1 MTDPKDNQNQ
11 DTSKLQETIK
21 FQKEEINLLHK
32 RLSLQEEGYSL
43 SSSYLESLKEVLGVK
58 TKLTASENDLYSIG
72 KQINK
77 SLLSQKGG
85 YDNIKD
91 LTKQIKSNQD
101 LINKSRIAEMGLT
114 KSLGEKKT
122 KQVDQSFSELVT
134 ITNKSKRLEEYY
146 KRMENGE
153 KVEEK
158 ILEGLKNQIAAHEE
172 NIKRA
177 EESLNPLQKQLL
189 YSKAQALEL
198 EKQNQERE
206 KEKEYLDKVKNTTGV
221 IGALMAGMKEIP
233 FLKDLPGVSTAL
245 EDVEKEIIRIKV
257 EESRTV
263 GKTEAMGIAF
273 KHIGKSMKEN
283 LLDPTV
289 LVSAAVGLIVKG
301 FLSLNEAQTEFGRE
315 TGRTASRWDAT
326 STSVTTLSD
335 YIKTATNLTKQLG
348 FQADLI
354 FTSKTLQE
362 ATEMVELMG
371 MSSEEAG
378 KLAMLSKLNGTELK
392 KANESV
398 IKTAGNFNKTNRTAI
413 SQKQILSDVAN
424 TSNTIAVNLGGN
436 ASKIAQANLEA
447 RKFGLSLEKSD
458 QIASSL
464 LDFESSISSEIE
476 AELLTGKDLNFEKAR
491 LLALN
496 NDMAGLTKEIGQ
508 NQDIINAF
516 TSGNRLQQE
525 AIAKS
530 VGLQKDDISK
540 MIIDQKAQ
548 LGLTD
553 EQVQKASGMNEEDFK
568 RLSVQESI
576 NKSISKMGEALAGPL
591 DMLASIVS
599 HALIMK
605 AIFLAVGGII
615 LTNIAAGLVTS
626 LTTLGLI
633 TAAQTTLNVEAGVGA
648 AINSES
654 AIANAASLAS
664 TTSQAA
670 IMPALVAEEGALA
683 AVATEVALASVVAA
697 EAATLGAAT
706 PFIIGGLAAVAGAL
720 ATYFVMKDGVIDP
733 KKGPIVSGEFG
744 TVQLNP
750 NDQIVA
756 GTDLAGDKKP
766 KGGKSQPS
774 IDITPMVQELQA
786 VKAVL
791 GQILAKDT
799 TVKMDSNRVGQSH
812 NIGAVKVQ

>member
-1 MTDPKDNQNQ
+1 MTDPKENQGQNQ
-11 DTSKLQETIK
+11 DASKVQETIK
-21 FQKEEINLLHK
+21 FQKEEIDLLRK

-85 YDNIKD
+85 YDNVKD

-101 LINKSRIAEMGLT
+101 LLNKSSIAEIGLV
-114 KSLGEKKT
+114 KSLGEEKA

-134 ITNKSKRLEEYY
+134 IANKSKRLEEYY

-153 KVEEK
+153 KVEVK

-198 EKQNQERE
+198 KKQNNERE
-206 KEKEYLDKVKNTTGV
+206 KEEEYLNKVKNTTGV

-233 FLKDLPGVSTAL
+233 FIKDLPGINTAL
-245 EDVEKEIIRIKV
+245 EDVRKEIIRIQV
-257 EESRTV
+257 EEGRTV
-263 GKTEAMGIAF
+263 GKTEAMGMAF

-301 FLSLNEAQTEFGRE
+301 FLSLNEAQTNFART
-315 TGRTASRWDAT
+315 TGYTASRWDAT

-335 YIKTATNLTKQLG
+335 YIKTADDLTKQLG
-348 FQADLI
+348 FNADLI

-413 SQKQILSDVAN
+413 NQKQILSDVAN
-424 TSNTIAVNLGGN
+424 TSNVIAVNLGGN

-447 RKFGLSLEKSD
+447 RRFGLSLEKAD

-464 LDFESSISSEIE
+464 LDFESSISAEIE
-476 AELLTGKDLNFEKAR
+476 AELLTGKDLNLEKAR

-496 NDMAGLTKEIGQ
+496 GETAELTKEIGQ
-508 NQDIINAF
+508 NQDIISAY

-525 AIAKS
+525 AVAKS
-530 VGLQKDDISK
+530 VGLQREDIAK

-576 NKSISKMGEALAGPL
+576 NKSMSKMGEALAGPL
-591 DMLASIVS
+591 EMLASMVAGVTQFS
-599 HALIMK
+599 
-605 AIFLAVGGII
+605 GII
-615 LTNIAAGLVTS
+615 TAVIGSFVIFKGIQLSILGIQKISATYEALKLGYATAQRGAALGYNGILLARQAILSGELAKSIGIAAAYAIANPFAALAGLAIAAGVGLV
-626 LTTLGLI
+626 
-633 TAAQTTLNVEAGVGA
+633 VY
-648 AINSES
+648 
-654 AIANAASLAS
+654 
-664 TTSQAA
+664 SQ
-670 IMPALVAEEGALA
+670 
-683 AVATEVALASVVAA
+683 
-697 EAATLGAAT
+697 
-706 PFIIGGLAAVAGAL
+706 
-720 ATYFVMKDGVIDP
+720 MKDGVIDP

-756 GTDLAGDKKP
+756 GTDLAGSKKP
-766 KGGKSQPS
+766 KGGGSQPS

-799 TVKMDSNRVGQSH
+799 TVKMDSNKVGQSH

>member
-1 MTDPKDNQNQ
+1 MTDPKDNKNQ
-11 DTSKLQETIK
+11 DTSKVQETIK
-21 FQKEEINLLHK
+21 LQKEEIDLLRK

-101 LINKSRIAEMGLT
+101 LIAKSTILERNLSKISNEEKVKAAAKELNNINNFYHQRQELIQGLQEENDLEQFQLDLIQQSIKELNEKINTSEENFNILNKSL
-114 KSLGEKKT
+114 S
-122 KQVDQSFSELVT
+122 
-134 ITNKSKRLEEYY
+134 
-146 KRMENGE
+146 
-153 KVEEK
+153 VEE
-158 ILEGLKNQIAAHEE
+158 Q
-172 NIKRA
+172 
-177 EESLNPLQKQLL
+177 QLL
-189 YSKAQALEL
+189 YLQLQTKEL
-198 EKQNQERE
+198 EKQNQERKDE
-206 KEKEYLDKVKNTTGV
+206 EIYLNKVKNTTGV

-245 EDVEKEIIRIKV
+245 EDVKKEIIRIKV
-257 EESRTV
+257 EEGRTV
-263 GKTEAMGIAF
+263 GKTEAMGMAF

-301 FLSLNEAQTEFGRE
+301 FLSLNEAQTNFART
-315 TGRTASRWDAT
+315 TGYTASRMDAV

-335 YIKTATNLTKQLG
+335 YIKTATDLTKQLG
-348 FQADLI
+348 FNADLI

-371 MSSEEAG
+371 MSSGEAS
-378 KLAMLSKLNGTELK
+378 KLAMFSKLNGTELK

-413 SQKQILSDVAN
+413 NQKQILSDVAN

-447 RKFGLSLEKSD
+447 RRFGLSLEKAD

-464 LDFESSISSEIE
+464 LDFESSISAEIE

-496 NDMAGLTKEIGQ
+496 GETAELTKEIGQ
-508 NQDIINAF
+508 NQDIISAY

-525 AIAKS
+525 AVAKS
-530 VGLQKDDISK
+530 VGLQREDIAK

-591 DMLASIVS
+591 EMLASMVGHAGVMYTIFAGIGVIIVS
-599 HALIMK
+599 QIVTGIGASVMGLIRM
-605 AIFLAVGGII
+605 LAP
-615 LTNIAAGLVTS
+615 LTAAAVEYGAMAIAA
-626 LTTLGLI
+626 I
-633 TAAQTTLNVEAGVGA
+633 TGA
-648 AINSES
+648 S
-654 AIANAASLAS
+654 
-664 TTSQAA
+664 
-670 IMPALVAEEGALA
+670 
-683 AVATEVALASVVAA
+683 
-697 EAATLGAAT
+697 AATLGIAIPA
-706 PFIIGGLAAVAGAL
+706 IIGGIALGAGAMY
-720 ATYFVMKDGVIDP
+720 AYQTMKDGVIDP

-774 IDITPMVQELQA
+774 MDITPMVQELQA

-791 GQILAKDT
+791 NQILAKDT
-799 TVKMDSNRVGQSH
+799 TVKMDSNKVGQSH

>member
-1 MTDPKDNQNQ
+1 MTDPKENQGQNQ
-11 DTSKLQETIK
+11 DASKVQETIK
-21 FQKEEINLLHK
+21 LQKEEIDLLRK

-85 YDNIKD
+85 YDNVKD

-101 LINKSRIAEMGLT
+101 LLNKSSIAEIGLV
-114 KSLGEKKT
+114 KSLGEEKA

-134 ITNKSKRLEEYY
+134 IANKSKRLEEYY

-153 KVEEK
+153 KVEVE

-198 EKQNQERE
+198 KKQNNERE
-206 KEKEYLDKVKNTTGV
+206 KEEIYLNKVKNTTGV

-257 EESRTV
+257 EEGRTV
-263 GKTEAMGIAF
+263 GKTGAMGMAF
-273 KHIGKSMKEN
+273 KHIGKSIKEN

-301 FLSLNEAQTEFGRE
+301 FLSLNEAQTNFARE

-335 YIKTATNLTKQLG
+335 YIKTATDLTKQLG

-371 MSSEEAG
+371 MSSGEAS
-378 KLAMLSKLNGTELK
+378 KLAMFSKLNGTELK

-413 SQKQILSDVAN
+413 NQKQILSDVAN

-447 RKFGLSLEKSD
+447 RRFGLSLEKAD

-464 LDFESSISSEIE
+464 LDFESSISAEIE

-496 NDMAGLTKEIGQ
+496 GETAELTKEIGQ
-508 NQDIINAF
+508 NQDIISAY

-525 AIAKS
+525 AVAKS
-530 VGLQKDDISK
+530 VGLQREDIAK

-576 NKSISKMGEALAGPL
+576 NKSMSKMGEALAGPL
-591 DMLASIVS
+591 EMLASMVAGITQFS
-599 HALIMK
+599 
-605 AIFLAVGGII
+605 GII
-615 LTNIAAGLVTS
+615 TAVIGSFVIFKGIQLSILGIQKISAAYEAIKTFNAGRQLALSGAYNASAAARQVILQGELAKSIGIAAAWAIANPFAALAGLA
-626 LTTLGLI
+626 I
-633 TAAQTTLNVEAGVGA
+633 AAGVGA
-648 AINSES
+648 
-654 AIANAASLAS
+654 LVY
-664 TTSQAA
+664 SQ
-670 IMPALVAEEGALA
+670 
-683 AVATEVALASVVAA
+683 
-697 EAATLGAAT
+697 
-706 PFIIGGLAAVAGAL
+706 
-720 ATYFVMKDGVIDP
+720 MKDGVIDP

-756 GTDLAGDKKP
+756 GTDLAGTKKP
-766 KGGKSQPS
+766 KGGGSQPS
-774 IDITPMVQELQA
+774 IDITPMIQELQA
-786 VKAVL
+786 VKSVL
-791 GQILAKDT
+791 NQILIKDNT
-799 TVKMDSNRVGQSH
+799 IKMDSNKVGQAH

>member
-1 MTDPKDNQNQ
+1 MTDPKENQGQNQ
-11 DTSKLQETIK
+11 DASKVQETIK
-21 FQKEEINLLHK
+21 FQKEEIDLLRK

-85 YDNIKD
+85 YDNVKD

-101 LINKSRIAEMGLT
+101 LLNKSSIAEIGLV
-114 KSLGEKKT
+114 KSLGEEKA

-134 ITNKSKRLEEYY
+134 IANKSKRLEEYY

-153 KVEEK
+153 KVEVK

-198 EKQNQERE
+198 KKQNNERE
-206 KEKEYLDKVKNTTGV
+206 KEEEYLNKVKNTTGV

-233 FLKDLPGVSTAL
+233 FIKDLPGINTAL
-245 EDVEKEIIRIKV
+245 EDVRKEIIRIQV
-257 EESRTV
+257 EEGRTV
-263 GKTEAMGIAF
+263 GKTEAMGMAF

-301 FLSLNEAQTEFGRE
+301 FLSLNEAQTNFART
-315 TGRTASRWDAT
+315 TGYTASRWDAT

-335 YIKTATNLTKQLG
+335 YIKTADDLTKQLG
-348 FQADLI
+348 FNADLI

-413 SQKQILSDVAN
+413 NQKQILSDVAN
-424 TSNTIAVNLGGN
+424 TSNVIAVNLGGN

-447 RKFGLSLEKSD
+447 RRFGLSLEKAD

-464 LDFESSISSEIE
+464 LDFESSISAEIE
-476 AELLTGKDLNFEKAR
+476 AELLTGKDLNLEKAR

-496 NDMAGLTKEIGQ
+496 GETAELTKEIGQ
-508 NQDIINAF
+508 NQDIISAY

-525 AIAKS
+525 AVAKS
-530 VGLQKDDISK
+530 VGLQREDIAK

-576 NKSISKMGEALAGPL
+576 NKSMSKMGEALAGPL
-591 DMLASIVS
+591 EMLASMVAGITQFS
-599 HALIMK
+599 
-605 AIFLAVGGII
+605 GII
-615 LTNIAAGLVTS
+615 TAVIGSFVIFKGIQLSILGIQKISAAYEAIKTFNAGRQLALSGAYNASAAARQVILQGELAKSIGIAAAWAIANPFYALAGLA
-626 LTTLGLI
+626 I
-633 TAAQTTLNVEAGVGA
+633 AAGVGA
-648 AINSES
+648 
-654 AIANAASLAS
+654 LVY
-664 TTSQAA
+664 SQ
-670 IMPALVAEEGALA
+670 
-683 AVATEVALASVVAA
+683 
-697 EAATLGAAT
+697 
-706 PFIIGGLAAVAGAL
+706 
-720 ATYFVMKDGVIDP
+720 MKDGVIDP

-744 TVQLNP
+744 TVQLHP
-750 NDQIVA
+750 RDQIVA
-756 GTDLAGDKKP
+756 GTDLIGNSRATRNK
-766 KGGKSQPS
+766 QPQS
-774 IDITPMVQELQA
+774 STSMPPSTDIFARMES
-786 VKAVL
+786 VL
-791 GQILAKDT
+791 HKILAKEG
-799 TVKMDSNRVGQSH
+799 TVKMDGNKVGQAH

>member
-1 MTDPKDNQNQ
+1 MTDPKENQGQNQ
-11 DTSKLQETIK
+11 DASKVQETIK
-21 FQKEEINLLHK
+21 FQKEEIDLLRK

-85 YDNIKD
+85 YDNVKD

-101 LINKSRIAEMGLT
+101 LLNKSSIAEIGLV
-114 KSLGEKKT
+114 KSLGEEKA

-134 ITNKSKRLEEYY
+134 IANKSKRLEEYY

-153 KVEEK
+153 KVEVK

-198 EKQNQERE
+198 KKQNNERE
-206 KEKEYLDKVKNTTGV
+206 KEEEYLNKVKNTTGV

-233 FLKDLPGVSTAL
+233 FIKDLPGINTAL
-245 EDVEKEIIRIKV
+245 EDVRKEIIRIQV
-257 EESRTV
+257 EEGRTV
-263 GKTEAMGIAF
+263 GKTEAMGMAF

-283 LLDPTV
+283 LLYPTV

-301 FLSLNEAQTEFGRE
+301 FLSLNEAQTNFART
-315 TGRTASRWDAT
+315 TGYTASRWDAT

-335 YIKTATNLTKQLG
+335 YIKTADDLTKQLG
-348 FQADLI
+348 FNADLI

-413 SQKQILSDVAN
+413 NQKQILSDVAN
-424 TSNTIAVNLGGN
+424 TSNVIAVNLGGN

-447 RKFGLSLEKSD
+447 RRFGLSLEKAD

-464 LDFESSISSEIE
+464 LDFESSISAEIE
-476 AELLTGKDLNFEKAR
+476 AELLTGKDLNLEKAR

-496 NDMAGLTKEIGQ
+496 GETAELTKEIGQ
-508 NQDIINAF
+508 NQDIISAY

-525 AIAKS
+525 AVAKS
-530 VGLQKDDISK
+530 VGLQREDIAK

-576 NKSISKMGEALAGPL
+576 NKSMSKMGEALAGPL
-591 DMLASIVS
+591 EMLASMVAGVTQFS
-599 HALIMK
+599 
-605 AIFLAVGGII
+605 GII
-615 LTNIAAGLVTS
+615 TAVIGSFVIFKGIQLSILGIQKISATYEALKLGYATAQRGAALGYNGILLARQAILSGELAKSIGIAAAYAIANPFAALAGLAIAAGVGLV
-626 LTTLGLI
+626 
-633 TAAQTTLNVEAGVGA
+633 VY
-648 AINSES
+648 
-654 AIANAASLAS
+654 
-664 TTSQAA
+664 SQ
-670 IMPALVAEEGALA
+670 
-683 AVATEVALASVVAA
+683 
-697 EAATLGAAT
+697 
-706 PFIIGGLAAVAGAL
+706 
-720 ATYFVMKDGVIDP
+720 MKDGVIDP

-756 GTDLAGDKKP
+756 GTDLAGSKKP
-766 KGGKSQPS
+766 KGGGSQPS

-799 TVKMDSNRVGQSH
+799 TVKMDSNKVGQSH

>member
-1 MTDPKDNQNQ
+1 MADPINNQNQ
-11 DTSKLQETIK
+11 DTSKVQETIK
-21 FQKEEINLLHK
+21 LQKEEIDLLRK
-32 RLSLQEEGYSL
+32 RLTLQEEGYSL

-85 YDNIKD
+85 YDNVKD

-101 LINKSRIAEMGLT
+101 LLNKSSIAEIGLV
-114 KSLGEKKT
+114 KSLGEEKA

-134 ITNKSKRLEEYY
+134 IANKSKRLEEYY

-153 KVEEK
+153 KVEVE

-198 EKQNQERE
+198 KKQNNERE
-206 KEKEYLDKVKNTTGV
+206 KEEIYLNKVKNTTGV

-257 EESRTV
+257 EEGRTV
-263 GKTEAMGIAF
+263 GKTEAMGMAF

-289 LVSAAVGLIVKG
+289 LVSAAIGLIVKG
-301 FLSLNEAQTEFGRE
+301 FASLNQAQTDFGRE

-335 YIKTATNLTKQLG
+335 YIKTATDLTKQLG

-424 TSNTIAVNLGGN
+424 TSNVIAVNLGGN

-447 RKFGLSLEKSD
+447 RKFGLSLEKSE

-496 NDMAGLTKEIGQ
+496 GETAELTKEIGQ
-508 NQDIINAF
+508 NQDIISAY

-525 AIAKS
+525 AVAKS
-530 VGLQKDDISK
+530 VGLQREDIAK
-540 MIIDQKAQ
+540 MIIDQKSQ

-553 EQVQKASGMNEEDFK
+553 EQVQKASGMNAEDFK

-591 DMLASIVS
+591 EMLASMAE
-599 HALIMK
+599 HTGLMK
-605 AIFLAVGGII
+605 ALFVGIAGIMTGAMLVGLTKNI
-615 LTNIAAGLVTS
+615 LQLGTM
-626 LTTLGLI
+626 LGLN
-633 TAAQTTLNVEAGVGA
+633 L
-648 AINSES
+648 
-654 AIANAASLAS
+654 ANAA
-664 TTSQAA
+664 AA
-670 IMPALVAEEGALA
+670 T
-683 AVATEVALASVVAA
+683 ATA
-697 EAATLGAAT
+697 EATTVGLAT
-706 PFIIGGLAAVAGAL
+706 PAIIGGIALVMGAVMGAVGTAL
-720 ATYFVMKDGVIDP
+720 AMKDGVIDP

-756 GTDLAGDKKP
+756 GTDLAGTKKP
-766 KGGKSQPS
+766 KGGGSQPS
-774 IDITPMVQELQA
+774 IDITPMIQELQA
-786 VKAVL
+786 VKSVL
-791 GQILAKDT
+791 NQILIKDNT
-799 TVKMDSNRVGQSH
+799 IKMDSNKVGQAH

>member
-1 MTDPKDNQNQ
+1 MADQNQ
-11 DTSKLQETIK
+11 DASNLEKENGLLKAQNTILQ
-21 FQKEEINLLHK
+21 Q
-32 RLSLQEEGYSL
+32 RLTLQEEGYSL
-43 SSSYLESLKEVLGVK
+43 SSSYLESLKEILGVK
-58 TKLTASENDLYSIG
+58 TKLTAFENDIYGIG

-101 LINKSRIAEMGLT
+101 LINKSEILALNL
-114 KSLGEKKT
+114 SKT
-122 KQVDQSFSELVT
+122 S
-134 ITNKSKRLEEYY
+134 NK
-146 KRMENGE
+146 E
-153 KVEEK
+153 KVEAAAKELNNIDSFYQQRQELIKGLQEENDLEQFQVDLIQQSIKELNEK
-158 ILEGLKNQIAAHEE
+158 INTSDE
-172 NIKRA
+172 NLNILN
-177 EESLNPLQKQLL
+177 ESLSIEEQQLL
-189 YSKAQALEL
+189 YLQLQSKQLKDQNEERKKE
-198 EKQNQERE
+198 EK
-206 KEKEYLDKVKNTTGV
+206 YLNEVKNTTGV

-233 FLKDLPGVSTAL
+233 FLKDLPGINTAL
-245 EDVEKEIIRIKV
+245 EDVKKEIIRIQV
-257 EESRTV
+257 EEERTV
-263 GKTEAMGIAF
+263 GKTEAMGMAF

-301 FLSLNEAQTEFGRE
+301 FLSLNEAQTDFGRE

-326 STSVTTLSD
+326 SASVTTLSD

-447 RKFGLSLEKSD
+447 RRFGLSLEKAD

-476 AELLTGKDLNFEKAR
+476 AELLTGKDLNLEKAR

-540 MIIDQKAQ
+540 MIIDQKSQ

-568 RLSVQESI
+568 RLSVQDSI
-576 NKSISKMGEALAGPL
+576 NKSISKMSEVLAGPL
-591 DMLASIVS
+591 EMLASMAE
-599 HALIMK
+599 H
-605 AIFLAVGGII
+605 
-615 LTNIAAGLVTS
+615 AGLMKVLFVGIAGVIAGSMLVGITKNI
-626 LTTLGLI
+626 LQLGIMLGLN
-633 TAAQTTLNVEAGVGA
+633 L
-648 AINSES
+648 
-654 AIANAASLAS
+654 ANAA
-664 TTSQAA
+664 AA
-670 IMPALVAEEGALA
+670 T
-683 AVATEVALASVVAA
+683 ATA
-697 EAATLGAAT
+697 EAATIGAAT
-706 PFIIGGLAAVAGAL
+706 PFIIGGIGLVMGAIMGAVGAAMA
-720 ATYFVMKDGVIDP
+720 MKDGVIDP

-756 GTDLAGDKKP
+756 GTDLAGSKKP
-766 KGGKSQPS
+766 KGGGSQPS

-799 TVKMDSNRVGQSH
+799 TVKMDSNKVGQAH

>member
-1 MTDPKDNQNQ
+1 MTDPKENQGQNQ
-11 DTSKLQETIK
+11 DASKVQETIK
-21 FQKEEINLLHK
+21 FQKEEIDLLRK

-85 YDNIKD
+85 YDNVKD

-101 LINKSRIAEMGLT
+101 LLNKSSIAEIGLV
-114 KSLGEKKT
+114 KSLGEEKA

-134 ITNKSKRLEEYY
+134 IANKSKRLEEYY

-153 KVEEK
+153 KVEVK

-198 EKQNQERE
+198 KKQNNERE
-206 KEKEYLDKVKNTTGV
+206 KEEEYLNKVKNTTGV

-233 FLKDLPGVSTAL
+233 FIKDLPGINTAL
-245 EDVEKEIIRIKV
+245 EDVRKEIIRIQV
-257 EESRTV
+257 EEGRTV
-263 GKTEAMGIAF
+263 GKTEAMGMAF

-301 FLSLNEAQTEFGRE
+301 FLSLNEAQTNFART
-315 TGRTASRWDAT
+315 TGYTASRWDAT

-335 YIKTATNLTKQLG
+335 YIKTANDLTKQLG
-348 FQADLI
+348 FNADLI

-413 SQKQILSDVAN
+413 NQKQILSDVAN
-424 TSNTIAVNLGGN
+424 TSNVIAVNLGGN

-447 RKFGLSLEKSD
+447 RRFGLSLEKAD

-464 LDFESSISSEIE
+464 LDFESSISAEIE
-476 AELLTGKDLNFEKAR
+476 AELLTGKDLNLEKAR

-496 NDMAGLTKEIGQ
+496 GETAELTKEIGQ
-508 NQDIINAF
+508 NQDIISAY

-525 AIAKS
+525 AVAKS
-530 VGLQKDDISK
+530 VGLQREDIAK

-576 NKSISKMGEALAGPL
+576 NKSMSKMGEALAGPL
-591 DMLASIVS
+591 EMLASMVAGVTQFS
-599 HALIMK
+599 
-605 AIFLAVGGII
+605 GII
-615 LTNIAAGLVTS
+615 TAVIGSFVIFKGIQLSILGIQKISATYEALKLGYATAQRGAALGYNGILLARQAILSGELAKSIGIAAAYAIANPFAALAGLAIAAGVGLV
-626 LTTLGLI
+626 
-633 TAAQTTLNVEAGVGA
+633 VY
-648 AINSES
+648 
-654 AIANAASLAS
+654 
-664 TTSQAA
+664 SQ
-670 IMPALVAEEGALA
+670 
-683 AVATEVALASVVAA
+683 
-697 EAATLGAAT
+697 
-706 PFIIGGLAAVAGAL
+706 
-720 ATYFVMKDGVIDP
+720 MKDGVIDP

-756 GTDLAGDKKP
+756 GTDLAGSKKP
-766 KGGKSQPS
+766 KGGGSQPS

-799 TVKMDSNRVGQSH
+799 TVKMDSNKVGQSH

>member
-1 MTDPKDNQNQ
+1 MVDPINNQNQ
-11 DTSKLQETIK
+11 DASKVQETIK
-21 FQKEEINLLHK
+21 LQKEEIDLLRK

-58 TKLTASENDLYSIG
+58 TKLTAFENDIYGIS

-85 YDNIKD
+85 YDNVKD

-101 LINKSRIAEMGLT
+101 LLNKSRIVEMGLT
-114 KSLGEKKT
+114 KSLGEEKT
-122 KQVDQSFSELVT
+122 KQVYQTFGELDQL
-134 ITNKSKRLEEYY
+134 NQKSKKLEEYY
-146 KRMENGE
+146 QQMQKGE
-153 KVEEK
+153 KVDEK
-158 ILEGLKNQIAAHEE
+158 ILEGLTKQIEAHNKNLQIAE
-172 NIKRA
+172 K
-177 EESLNPLQKQLL
+177 SLSPLQKQLL
-189 YSKAQALEL
+189 YSKAQSKEL
-198 EKQNQERE
+198 KKQNEERKDEE
-206 KEKEYLDKVKNTTGV
+206 KYLNKVKETTGV

-245 EDVEKEIIRIKV
+245 EDVRKEIIRIKV
-257 EESRTV
+257 EEGRTV
-263 GKTEAMGIAF
+263 GKTEAMGMAF
-273 KHIGKSMKEN
+273 KNIGSSMKEN

-301 FLSLNEAQTEFGRE
+301 FASLNQAQTDFGRE

-335 YIKTATNLTKQLG
+335 YIKTATDLTKQLG

-424 TSNTIAVNLGGN
+424 TSNVIAVNLGGN

-447 RKFGLSLEKSD
+447 RKFGLSLEKAD

-496 NDMAGLTKEIGQ
+496 NEMEGLTKEIGQ
-508 NQDIINAF
+508 NQDIINAY

-525 AIAKS
+525 SIAKS
-530 VGLQKDDISK
+530 IGLQREDIAK
-540 MIIDQKAQ
+540 MIIDQKSQ

-553 EQVQKASGMNEEDFK
+553 EQVQKASGMNAEDFK

-591 DMLASIVS
+591 EMLASMAE
-599 HALIMK
+599 HTGLMK
-605 AIFLAVGGII
+605 VLFTGLATVITGVLLGGLVKNTLQLGTMLGLNLANAAAATATAEATTVGLATPAIIGGI
-615 LTNIAAGLVTS
+615 ALVM
-626 LTTLGLI
+626 G
-633 TAAQTTLNVEAGVGA
+633 AVMGAVGA
-648 AINSES
+648 AM
-654 AIANAASLAS
+654 A
-664 TTSQAA
+664 
-670 IMPALVAEEGALA
+670 
-683 AVATEVALASVVAA
+683 
-697 EAATLGAAT
+697 
-706 PFIIGGLAAVAGAL
+706 
-720 ATYFVMKDGVIDP
+720 MKDGVIDP

-744 TVQLNP
+744 TVQLHP

-756 GTDLAGDKKP
+756 GTDLAGTKKP
-766 KGGKSQPS
+766 KGGGSQPS
-774 IDITPMVQELQA
+774 IDITPMIQELQA
-786 VKAVL
+786 VKSVL
-791 GQILAKDT
+791 NQILIKDNT
-799 TVKMDSNRVGQSH
+799 IKMDSNKVGQAH

>member
-1 MTDPKDNQNQ
+1 MTDPKENQGQNQ
-11 DTSKLQETIK
+11 DASKVQETIK
-21 FQKEEINLLHK
+21 LQKEEIDLLRK

-58 TKLTASENDLYSIG
+58 TKLTAFENDIYGIS

-85 YDNIKD
+85 YDNVKD

-101 LINKSRIAEMGLT
+101 LLNKSRIVEMGLT
-114 KSLGEKKT
+114 KSLGEEKT
-122 KQVDQSFSELVT
+122 KQVYQTFGELDQL
-134 ITNKSKRLEEYY
+134 NQKSKKLEEYY
-146 KRMENGE
+146 QQMQKGE
-153 KVEEK
+153 KVDEK
-158 ILEGLKNQIAAHEE
+158 ILEGLTKQIEAHNKNLQIAE
-172 NIKRA
+172 K
-177 EESLNPLQKQLL
+177 SLSPLQKQLL
-189 YSKAQALEL
+189 YSKAQSKEL
-198 EKQNQERE
+198 KKQNEERKDEE
-206 KEKEYLDKVKNTTGV
+206 KYLNKVKETTGV

-245 EDVEKEIIRIKV
+245 EDVRKEIIRIKV
-257 EESRTV
+257 EEGRTV

-273 KHIGKSMKEN
+273 KNIGSSIKEN

-301 FLSLNEAQTEFGRE
+301 FLSLNEAQTNFARE

-335 YIKTATNLTKQLG
+335 YIKTATDLTKQLG

-424 TSNTIAVNLGGN
+424 TSNVIAVNLGGN

-447 RKFGLSLEKSD
+447 RRFGLSLEKAD

-464 LDFESSISSEIE
+464 LDFESSISAEIE
-476 AELLTGKDLNFEKAR
+476 AELLTGKDLNLEKAR

-496 NDMAGLTKEIGQ
+496 GETAELTKEIGQ
-508 NQDIINAF
+508 NQDIISAY

-525 AIAKS
+525 AVAKS
-530 VGLQKDDISK
+530 VGLQREDIAK

-576 NKSISKMGEALAGPL
+576 NKSMSKMGEALAGPL
-591 DMLASIVS
+591 EMLASMVAGITQFS
-599 HALIMK
+599 
-605 AIFLAVGGII
+605 GII
-615 LTNIAAGLVTS
+615 TAVIGSFVIFKGIQLSILGIQKISAAYEAIKTFNAGRQLALSGAYNASAAARQVILQGELAKSIGIAAAWAIANPYAALAGLAIAAGVGLV
-626 LTTLGLI
+626 
-633 TAAQTTLNVEAGVGA
+633 VY
-648 AINSES
+648 
-654 AIANAASLAS
+654 
-664 TTSQAA
+664 SQ
-670 IMPALVAEEGALA
+670 
-683 AVATEVALASVVAA
+683 
-697 EAATLGAAT
+697 
-706 PFIIGGLAAVAGAL
+706 
-720 ATYFVMKDGVIDP
+720 MKDGVIDP

-756 GTDLAGDKKP
+756 GTDLAGTKKP
-766 KGGKSQPS
+766 KGGGSQPS
-774 IDITPMVQELQA
+774 IDITPMIQELQA
-786 VKAVL
+786 VKSVL
-791 GQILAKDT
+791 NQILIKDNT
-799 TVKMDSNRVGQSH
+799 IKMDSNKVGQAH

>member
-1 MTDPKDNQNQ
+1 MADPKDNKNQ
-11 DTSKLQETIK
+11 DTSNLEKENGLLKAQNAILQ
-21 FQKEEINLLHK
+21 Q
-32 RLSLQEEGYSL
+32 RLTLQEEGYSL

-58 TKLTASENDLYSIG
+58 TKLTAFENDIYGIS

-77 SLLSQKGG
+77 SLLSQKGE
-85 YDNIKD
+85 YDDIKD
-91 LTKQIKSNQD
+91 LTKQIKSNKD
-101 LINKSRIAEMGLT
+101 LIAKSTILERNLSKISNEEKVKAAAKELNNINNFYHQRQELIQGLQEENDLEQFQLDLIQQSIKELNEKINTSEENFNILNKSL
-114 KSLGEKKT
+114 S
-122 KQVDQSFSELVT
+122 
-134 ITNKSKRLEEYY
+134 
-146 KRMENGE
+146 
-153 KVEEK
+153 VEE
-158 ILEGLKNQIAAHEE
+158 Q
-172 NIKRA
+172 
-177 EESLNPLQKQLL
+177 QLL
-189 YSKAQALEL
+189 YLQLQTKEL
-198 EKQNQERE
+198 EKQNEERE
-206 KEKEYLDKVKNTTGV
+206 KEEKYLEDLNRRMGV
-221 IGALMAGMKEIP
+221 IGATMAGISKIP
-233 FLKDLPGVSTAL
+233 IIGNLPGISTAFEKVKTQIKEL
-245 EDVEKEIIRIKV
+245 EKAENRII
-257 EESRTV
+257 
-263 GKTEAMGIAF
+263 GKTEAMGMAF
-273 KHIGKSMKEN
+273 KHIGSSIKEN

-289 LVSAAVGLIVKG
+289 LVSAAIGLIVKG
-301 FLSLNEAQTEFGRE
+301 FASLNQAQTDFGRE

-335 YIKTATNLTKQLG
+335 YIKTATDLTKQLG

-447 RKFGLSLEKSD
+447 RRFGLSLEKAD

-476 AELLTGKDLNFEKAR
+476 AELLTGKDLNLEKAR

-540 MIIDQKAQ
+540 MIIDQKSQ

-576 NKSISKMGEALAGPL
+576 NKSISKMSEVLAGPL
-591 DMLASIVS
+591 EMLASMAE
-599 HALIMK
+599 HAGLIKTLFVGIAGIMAGAMLIGLTK
-605 AIFLAVGGII
+605 NILQLGTMLGLNLANAAAATATAEATTVGLATPAIIGGI
-615 LTNIAAGLVTS
+615 ALVM
-626 LTTLGLI
+626 G
-633 TAAQTTLNVEAGVGA
+633 AVMGAVGA
-648 AINSES
+648 AM
-654 AIANAASLAS
+654 A
-664 TTSQAA
+664 
-670 IMPALVAEEGALA
+670 
-683 AVATEVALASVVAA
+683 
-697 EAATLGAAT
+697 
-706 PFIIGGLAAVAGAL
+706 
-720 ATYFVMKDGVIDP
+720 MKDGVIDP

-756 GTDLAGDKKP
+756 GTDLAGTKKP
-766 KGGKSQPS
+766 KGGGSQPS

-799 TVKMDSNRVGQSH
+799 TVKMDSNKVGQAH

>member
-1 MTDPKDNQNQ
+1 MVDPKDNENQ
-11 DTSKLQETIK
+11 GTSKLE
-21 FQKEEINLLHK
+21 KENGLLK
-32 RLSLQEEGYSL
+32 AQNAILQQRLTLQEEGYSL

-58 TKLTASENDLYSIG
+58 TKLTAFENDIYGIS

-85 YDNIKD
+85 YDNVKD

-101 LINKSRIAEMGLT
+101 LLNKSRIVEMGLT
-114 KSLGEKKT
+114 KSLGEEKT
-122 KQVDQSFSELVT
+122 KQVYQAFSELGQ
-134 ITNKSKRLEEYY
+134 INSKSKKLEEYY
-146 KRMENGE
+146 QQMQKGE
-153 KVEEK
+153 KVDEK
-158 ILEGLKNQIAAHEE
+158 ILEDLTKQIEAHNKNLQIAE
-172 NIKRA
+172 K
-177 EESLNPLQKQLL
+177 SLSPLQKQLL
-189 YSKAQALEL
+189 YSKAQSKEL
-198 EKQNQERE
+198 KKQNEERKDEE
-206 KEKEYLDKVKNTTGV
+206 KYLNKVKETTGV

-245 EDVEKEIIRIKV
+245 EDVRKEIIRIKV
-257 EESRTV
+257 EEGRTV
-263 GKTEAMGIAF
+263 GKTEAMGMAF
-273 KHIGKSMKEN
+273 KHIGSSIKEN

-289 LVSAAVGLIVKG
+289 IVASVVGLIVKG
-301 FLSLNEAQTEFGRE
+301 FASLNQAQTDFGRE

-335 YIKTATNLTKQLG
+335 YIKTATDLTKQLG

-424 TSNTIAVNLGGN
+424 TSNVIAVNLGGN

-447 RKFGLSLEKSD
+447 RKFGLSLEKAD

-476 AELLTGKDLNFEKAR
+476 AELLTGKDLNLEKAR

-508 NQDIINAF
+508 NQDIINAY

-525 AIAKS
+525 SIAKS
-530 VGLQKDDISK
+530 IGLQREDIAK
-540 MIIDQKAQ
+540 MIIDQKSQ

-553 EQVQKASGMNEEDFK
+553 EQIQKASGMNEEDFK

-591 DMLASIVS
+591 EMLASMVGHAGVMYTIFAGIGVLIASQIVT
-599 HALIMK
+599 
-605 AIFLAVGGII
+605 AIASAV
-615 LTNIAAGLVTS
+615 TGLGRM
-626 LTTLGLI
+626 LMTLGPLVIEYGMLAIEAI
-633 TAAQTTLNVEAGVGA
+633 TAA
-648 AINSES
+648 S
-654 AIANAASLAS
+654 
-664 TTSQAA
+664 
-670 IMPALVAEEGALA
+670 
-683 AVATEVALASVVAA
+683 
-697 EAATLGAAT
+697 AATLGL
-706 PFIIGGLAAVAGAL
+706 GLAAIVAGIAIG
-720 ATYFVMKDGVIDP
+720 AGAMYAYSKMKDGVIDP

-756 GTDLAGDKKP
+756 GTDLAGTKKP
-766 KGGKSQPS
+766 KGGGSQPS

-799 TVKMDSNRVGQSH
+799 TVKMDSNKVGQAH

>member
-1 MTDPKDNQNQ
+1 MVDPINNQNQ
-11 DTSKLQETIK
+11 DASKVQETIK
-21 FQKEEINLLHK
+21 LQKEEIDLLRK

-58 TKLTASENDLYSIG
+58 TKLTAFENDIYGIS

-85 YDNIKD
+85 YDNVKD

-101 LINKSRIAEMGLT
+101 LLNKSRIVEMGLT
-114 KSLGEKKT
+114 KSLGEEKT
-122 KQVDQSFSELVT
+122 KQVYQTFGELDQL
-134 ITNKSKRLEEYY
+134 NQKSKKLEEYY
-146 KRMENGE
+146 QQMQKGE
-153 KVEEK
+153 KVDEK
-158 ILEGLKNQIAAHEE
+158 ILEGLTKQIEAHNKNLQIAE
-172 NIKRA
+172 K
-177 EESLNPLQKQLL
+177 SLSPLQKQLL
-189 YSKAQALEL
+189 YSKAQSKEL
-198 EKQNQERE
+198 KKQNEERKDE
-206 KEKEYLDKVKNTTGV
+206 VKYLNKVKETTGV

-245 EDVEKEIIRIKV
+245 EDVRKEIIRIKV
-257 EESRTV
+257 EEGRTV
-263 GKTEAMGIAF
+263 GKTEAMGMAF
-273 KHIGKSMKEN
+273 KNIGSSMKEN

-301 FLSLNEAQTEFGRE
+301 FASLNQAQTDFGRE

-335 YIKTATNLTKQLG
+335 YIKTATDLTKQLG

-424 TSNTIAVNLGGN
+424 TSNVIAVNLGGN

-447 RKFGLSLEKSD
+447 RKFGLSLEKSE

-496 NDMAGLTKEIGQ
+496 GETAELTKEIGQ
-508 NQDIINAF
+508 NQDIISAY

-525 AIAKS
+525 SIAKS
-530 VGLQKDDISK
+530 IGLQREDIAK
-540 MIIDQKAQ
+540 MIIDQKSQ

-591 DMLASIVS
+591 EMLASMAEHTWIMRGLFAGIGVIIVS
-599 HALIMK
+599 QIVTGIGASVMGLIRM
-605 AIFLAVGGII
+605 LAP
-615 LTNIAAGLVTS
+615 LTAAAVEYGAMAIAA
-626 LTTLGLI
+626 I
-633 TAAQTTLNVEAGVGA
+633 TGA
-648 AINSES
+648 S
-654 AIANAASLAS
+654 
-664 TTSQAA
+664 
-670 IMPALVAEEGALA
+670 
-683 AVATEVALASVVAA
+683 
-697 EAATLGAAT
+697 AATLGIAIPA
-706 PFIIGGLAAVAGAL
+706 IIGGIALGAGAMY
-720 ATYFVMKDGVIDP
+720 AYQTMKDGVIDP

-756 GTDLAGDKKP
+756 GTDLAGTKKP
-766 KGGKSQPS
+766 KGGGSQPS
-774 IDITPMVQELQA
+774 IDITPMIQELQA
-786 VKAVL
+786 VKSVL
-791 GQILAKDT
+791 NQILIKDNT
-799 TVKMDSNRVGQSH
+799 IKMDSNKVGQAH

>member
-1 MTDPKDNQNQ
+1 MVDPINNQNQ
-11 DTSKLQETIK
+11 DASKFQETIK
-21 FQKEEINLLHK
+21 LQKEEIDLLRK

-114 KSLGEKKT
+114 KSLGEEKT
-122 KQVDQSFSELVT
+122 KQVYQTFAELDQINS
-134 ITNKSKRLEEYY
+134 KSKRLEEYY
-146 KRMENGE
+146 KRIEKGE
-153 KVEEK
+153 KVDEK
-158 ILEGLKNQIAAHEE
+158 ILEGLKKQIAAHDE
-172 NIKRA
+172 NLQITEK
-177 EESLNPLQKQLL
+177 SLNPLQKQLL

-198 EKQNQERE
+198 KKQNNERE
-206 KEKEYLDKVKNTTGV
+206 KEEKYLNEVKNTTGV

-245 EDVEKEIIRIKV
+245 EDVKKEIIRIKV
-257 EESRTV
+257 EEGRTV
-263 GKTEAMGIAF
+263 GKTEAMGMAF

-301 FLSLNEAQTEFGRE
+301 FLSLNEAQTDFART
-315 TGRTASRWDAT
+315 TGYTASRMDAV

-335 YIKTATNLTKQLG
+335 YIKTADDLTKQLG
-348 FQADLI
+348 FNADLI

-371 MSSEEAG
+371 MSSGEAS
-378 KLAMLSKLNGTELK
+378 KLAMFSKLNGTELK

-413 SQKQILSDVAN
+413 NQKQILSDVAN
-424 TSNTIAVNLGGN
+424 TSNVIAVNLGGN

-447 RKFGLSLEKSD
+447 RRFGLSLEKAD

-464 LDFESSISSEIE
+464 LDFESSISAEIE
-476 AELLTGKDLNFEKAR
+476 AELLTGKDLNLEKAR

-496 NDMAGLTKEIGQ
+496 GKTAELTKEIGQ
-508 NQDIINAF
+508 NQDIISAY

-525 AIAKS
+525 AVAKS
-530 VGLQKDDISK
+530 VGLQREDIAK

-576 NKSISKMGEALAGPL
+576 NKSMSKMGEALAGPL
-591 DMLASIVS
+591 EMLASMVKHTWIMRGLFAGIGVIIVS
-599 HALIMK
+599 QIVTGIGASVMGLIRMLAPLTAAALEYGAM
-605 AIFLAVGGII
+605 A
-615 LTNIAAGLVTS
+615 IAA
-626 LTTLGLI
+626 I
-633 TAAQTTLNVEAGVGA
+633 TGA
-648 AINSES
+648 S
-654 AIANAASLAS
+654 
-664 TTSQAA
+664 
-670 IMPALVAEEGALA
+670 
-683 AVATEVALASVVAA
+683 
-697 EAATLGAAT
+697 AATLGLGIAA
-706 PFIIGGLAAVAGAL
+706 IVAGIAVG
-720 ATYFVMKDGVIDP
+720 AGAMYAYSQMKDGVIDP

-744 TVQLNP
+744 TVQLHP
-750 NDQIVA
+750 RDQIVA
-756 GTDLAGDKKP
+756 GTDLAGNSRATRNK
-766 KGGKSQPS
+766 QPQS
-774 IDITPMVQELQA
+774 STSSTNMPPSTDVFARMES
-786 VKAVL
+786 VL
-791 GQILAKDT
+791 HKILAKEG
-799 TVKMDSNRVGQSH
+799 TVKMDGNKVGQAH

>member
-1 MTDPKDNQNQ
+1 MTDPKENQGQNQ
-11 DTSKLQETIK
+11 DASKVQETIK
-21 FQKEEINLLHK
+21 LQKEEIDLLRK
-32 RLSLQEEGYSL
+32 RLTLQEEGYSL

-58 TKLTASENDLYSIG
+58 TKLTASENNLYGIS

-77 SLLSQKGG
+77 ALLSQKGG

-91 LTKQIKSNQD
+91 LTKQIKSNED
-101 LINKSRIAEMGLT
+101 LINKSRIAEMGLI
-114 KSLGEKKT
+114 KSLGYEQKKQT
-122 KQVDQSFSELVT
+122 IQYVSEL
-134 ITNKSKRLEEYY
+134 NQMDSKSKKLEEYY
-146 KRMENGE
+146 EQIQKGE
-153 KVEEK
+153 KVDEK
-158 ILEGLKNQIAAHEE
+158 IIEDLIEEIAAHEE
-172 NIKRA
+172 NLRIA
-177 EESLNPLQKQLL
+177 EESLSPISKQLI
-189 YSKAQALEL
+189 YSKLQSKLLKDQNEERKKE
-198 EKQNQERE
+198 EKYL
-206 KEKEYLDKVKNTTGV
+206 KEVENTTGV

-233 FLKDLPGVSTAL
+233 FIKDLPGINTAL
-245 EDVEKEIIRIKV
+245 EDIKKEIIRIQV
-257 EESRTV
+257 EEERTV
-263 GKTEAMGIAF
+263 GKTEAMGIAL

-301 FLSLNEAQTEFGRE
+301 FLSLNEAQTNFART
-315 TGRTASRWDAT
+315 TGYTASRMDAV

-335 YIKTATNLTKQLG
+335 YIKTADDLTKQLG
-348 FQADLI
+348 FNADLI

-371 MSSEEAG
+371 MSNGEAS
-378 KLAMLSKLNGTELK
+378 KLAMFSKLNGTELK

-398 IKTAGNFNKTNRTAI
+398 IQTANNFNKTNRTAI
-413 SQKQILSDVAN
+413 NHKQILSDVAN
-424 TSNTIAVNLGGN
+424 TSNVIAVNLGGN
-436 ASKIAQANLEA
+436 APKIAQANLEA
-447 RKFGLSLEKSD
+447 RKFGLSLEKAD

-476 AELLTGKDLNFEKAR
+476 AELLTGKDLNLEKAR

-496 NDMAGLTKEIGQ
+496 GETAELTKEIGQ
-508 NQDIINAF
+508 NQDIISAY

-525 AIAKS
+525 AVAKS
-530 VGLQKDDISK
+530 VGLQREDIAK

-576 NKSISKMGEALAGPL
+576 NKSMSKMGEVLAGPL
-591 DMLASIVS
+591 EMLASMVASITQFS
-599 HALIMK
+599 
-605 AIFLAVGGII
+605 GII
-615 LTNIAAGLVTS
+615 TAVIGSFVIFKGIQLSILGIQKISATYEALKLGYATAQRGAALGYNGILLARQAILSGELAKSIGIAAAYAIANPFAAIAGLV
-626 LTTLGLI
+626 I
-633 TAAQTTLNVEAGVGA
+633 AASVGA
-648 AINSES
+648 
-654 AIANAASLAS
+654 LVY
-664 TTSQAA
+664 SQ
-670 IMPALVAEEGALA
+670 
-683 AVATEVALASVVAA
+683 
-697 EAATLGAAT
+697 
-706 PFIIGGLAAVAGAL
+706 
-720 ATYFVMKDGVIDP
+720 MKDGVIDP

-756 GTDLAGDKKP
+756 GTDLAGSKKP
-766 KGGKSQPS
+766 KGGGSQPS

-799 TVKMDSNRVGQSH
+799 TVKMDGNKVGQAH

>member
-1 MTDPKDNQNQ
+1 MADPINNQNQ
-11 DTSKLQETIK
+11 DTSKVQETIK
-21 FQKEEINLLHK
+21 LQKEEIDLLRK

-58 TKLTASENDLYSIG
+58 TKLTAFENDIYGIS

-77 SLLSQKGG
+77 SLLSQKGE
-85 YDNIKD
+85 YDDIKD
-91 LTKQIKSNQD
+91 LTKQIKSNKD
-101 LINKSRIAEMGLT
+101 LIAKSTILERNLSKISNEEKVKAAAKELNNINNFYHQRQELIQGLQEENDLEQFQLDLIQQSIKELNEKINTSEENFNILNKSL
-114 KSLGEKKT
+114 S
-122 KQVDQSFSELVT
+122 
-134 ITNKSKRLEEYY
+134 
-146 KRMENGE
+146 
-153 KVEEK
+153 VEE
-158 ILEGLKNQIAAHEE
+158 Q
-172 NIKRA
+172 
-177 EESLNPLQKQLL
+177 QLL
-189 YSKAQALEL
+189 YLQLQTKEL
-198 EKQNQERE
+198 EKQNEERKDE
-206 KEKEYLDKVKNTTGV
+206 EIYLENLNRRMGV
-221 IGALMAGMKEIP
+221 IGATMAGMKEIP
-233 FLKDLPGVSTAL
+233 FIKDLPGISTAFEKVKTQIKEL
-245 EDVEKEIIRIKV
+245 EKAENRII
-257 EESRTV
+257 

-273 KHIGKSMKEN
+273 KNIGKSMKEN

-289 LVSAAVGLIVKG
+289 IVASVVGLIVKG
-301 FLSLNEAQTEFGRE
+301 FASLNQAQTDFGRE

-335 YIKTATNLTKQLG
+335 YIKTATDLTKQLG

-424 TSNTIAVNLGGN
+424 TSNVIAVNLGGN

-447 RKFGLSLEKSD
+447 RKFGLSLEKSE

-496 NDMAGLTKEIGQ
+496 GETAELTKEIGQ
-508 NQDIINAF
+508 NQDIISAY

-525 AIAKS
+525 AVAKS
-530 VGLQKDDISK
+530 VGLQREDIAK
-540 MIIDQKAQ
+540 MIIDQKSQ

-553 EQVQKASGMNEEDFK
+553 EQVQKASGMNVEDFK

-591 DMLASIVS
+591 EMLASMAE
-599 HALIMK
+599 HTGLMK
-605 AIFLAVGGII
+605 VLFTGLATVITGVLLGGLVKNTLQLGTMLGLNLANAAAATATAEATTVGLATPAIIGGI
-615 LTNIAAGLVTS
+615 AAVMGAVM
-626 LTTLGLI
+626 G
-633 TAAQTTLNVEAGVGA
+633 AVGA
-648 AINSES
+648 AM
-654 AIANAASLAS
+654 A
-664 TTSQAA
+664 
-670 IMPALVAEEGALA
+670 
-683 AVATEVALASVVAA
+683 
-697 EAATLGAAT
+697 
-706 PFIIGGLAAVAGAL
+706 
-720 ATYFVMKDGVIDP
+720 MKDGVIDP

-756 GTDLAGDKKP
+756 GTDLAGTKKP
-766 KGGKSQPS
+766 KGGGSQPS
-774 IDITPMVQELQA
+774 IDITPMIQELQA
-786 VKAVL
+786 VKSVL
-791 GQILAKDT
+791 NQILIKDNT
-799 TVKMDSNRVGQSH
+799 IKMDSNKVGQAH

>member
-1 MTDPKDNQNQ
+1 MTDPKENQGQNQ
-11 DTSKLQETIK
+11 DASKVQETIK
-21 FQKEEINLLHK
+21 FQKEEIDLLRK

-58 TKLTASENDLYSIG
+58 TKLTASENDIYGIS

-77 SLLSQKGG
+77 ALLSQKGG

-101 LINKSRIAEMGLT
+101 LLNKSKIAEMGLV
-114 KSLGEKKT
+114 KSLGEEKT
-122 KQVDQSFSELVT
+122 KQVYQTFSELGQ
-134 ITNKSKRLEEYY
+134 INSKSKKLEEYY
-146 KRMENGE
+146 QQMQKGE
-153 KVEEK
+153 KVDEK
-158 ILEGLKNQIAAHEE
+158 ILEDLENQIAAHNE
-172 NIKRA
+172 NLQIA
-177 EESLNPLQKQLL
+177 EKSLSSLQKQLL
-189 YSKAQALEL
+189 YSKAQSKEL
-198 EKQNQERE
+198 KKQNNERKDEE
-206 KEKEYLDKVKNTTGV
+206 KYLNEVKNTTGV

-245 EDVEKEIIRIKV
+245 EDVRKEIIRIKV
-257 EESRTV
+257 EEGRTV
-263 GKTEAMGIAF
+263 GKTEAMGMAF
-273 KHIGKSMKEN
+273 KNIGKSMKEN

-301 FLSLNEAQTEFGRE
+301 FTSLNQAQTDFGRE

-424 TSNTIAVNLGGN
+424 TSNVIAVNLGGN

-447 RKFGLSLEKSD
+447 RRFGLSLEKAD

-464 LDFESSISSEIE
+464 LDFESSISAEIE
-476 AELLTGKDLNFEKAR
+476 AELLTGKDLNLEKAR

-496 NDMAGLTKEIGQ
+496 GETAELTKEIGQ
-508 NQDIINAF
+508 NQDIISAY

-530 VGLQKDDISK
+530 VGLQREDIAK
-540 MIIDQKAQ
+540 MIIDQKSQ

-591 DMLASIVS
+591 EMLASMVGHAGVMYTIFAGIGVIIASQIVTGIS
-599 HALIMK
+599 AAVTGLIRMLAPLTAA
-605 AIFLAVGGII
+605 AIEYGTMA
-615 LTNIAAGLVTS
+615 IAAITS
-626 LTTLGLI
+626 
-633 TAAQTTLNVEAGVGA
+633 
-648 AINSES
+648 
-654 AIANAASLAS
+654 AS
-664 TTSQAA
+664 
-670 IMPALVAEEGALA
+670 
-683 AVATEVALASVVAA
+683 
-697 EAATLGAAT
+697 AATLGIAIPA
-706 PFIIGGLAAVAGAL
+706 IIGGIALGAGAMY
-720 ATYFVMKDGVIDP
+720 AYQTMKDGVIDP

-774 IDITPMVQELQA
+774 MDITPMVQELQA

-791 GQILAKDT
+791 NQILAKDT
-799 TVKMDSNRVGQSH
+799 TVKMDSNKVGQAH
-812 NIGAVKVQ
+812 NVGAVKVQ